1 MSLFEGFRKMRRSF
15 RKFYFEQ
22 AFLPEF
28 GAEIDFPQQPK
39 LLEGSV
45 TIVMAAYLRA
55 EVMRVAIESVIGQT
69 FSRWRLIV
77 IGDSTCRETKR
88 VIDLMNDTRI
98 EYLNLPR
105 RFGDQSLLNSIG
117 ARMSETEYLAFLNQD
132 DIWLPK
138 HLENAISLLAQST
151 HDFVLASYI
160 RAQPIRT
167 GESAPLF
174 DNGFLPGKSQYS
186 PARDWDYPA
195 STWVLRTSITKR
207 VGDWKSAREVRYSAS
222 QEFLFRCWA
231 SGTRIF
237 HLREKPSVVMIPS
250 IHIQNSYVSNQATV
264 HREVL
269 RRIQDG
275 EDLAPASKARGSN
288 SVLPSKVLLIS
299 RSWLSPTRGRLLSL
313 AFTVG
318 RYILFHSTVSL
329 AARLGFAPWEYAVG
343 ILGVKKG
350 FHKRRLD
357 EARGLSST

>member
-1 MSLFEGFRKMRRSF
+1 MRRSF

-22 AFLPEF
+22 SSLPDF
-28 GAEIDFPQQPK
+28 ATEIDFPQQPQ
-39 LLEGSV
+39 LLEGRV

-55 EVMRVAIESVIGQT
+55 QVMRVAIESVIGQT
-69 FSRWRLIV
+69 FSRWKLIV
-77 IGDSTCRETKR
+77 IGDSTYRDTKR
-88 VIDLMNDTRI
+88 VIDSMNDTRI

-138 HLENAISLLAQST
+138 HLESAITVLNQST
-151 HDFVLASYI
+151 HDFVLAPYL
-160 RAQPIRT
+160 RAQNIKS

-222 QEFLFRCWA
+222 QEYLFRCWA
-231 SGTRIF
+231 SGARIF
-237 HLREKPSVVMIPS
+237 HLRDKPSVVMIPS
-250 IHIQNSYVSNQATV
+250 IHIKNSYFSNQTVV
-264 HREVL
+264 HREIL

-275 EDLAPASKARGSN
+275 EDLAPASKASGSN

-299 RSWLSPTRGRLLSL
+299 RAWLNSKKGRLVSL
-313 AFTVG
+313 VSTVG
-318 RYILFHSTVSL
+318 RYLLFHSTVSF

-357 EARGLSST
+357 EVRGLSGSQD